1 MARVRVWFIA
11 VWGLAAAAC
20 GFSPGITGSGN
31 IKTETRT
38 VSGFNAVNLAGTG
51 RLTIAVTGTDSLEIT
66 ADDNLL
72 SYLTSDVSGKE
83 LTLGTKSHTSIS
95 PSKDPVYKL
104 TVKDLSSITLGGS
117 GAIVARDIH
126 TDRLKVVLGGSGDI
140 STSGTAGD
148 QDILIGGSGAYHAP
162 DLKSKIATITIGGS
176 GDADLNA
183 AEKLNVTIAGSGS
196 VTYTGDPTVTQ
207 QILGS
212 GTVKKK

>member
-1 MARVRVWFIA
+1 MAKVRVWCIA

-20 GFSPGITGSGN
+20 GFTPGIAGSGN
-31 IKTETRT
+31 MKTETRT
-38 VSGFNAVNLAGTG
+38 VSGFDAVNLAGTG
-51 RLTIAVTGTDSLEIT
+51 RLTIEVTGTESLEIT

-72 SYLTSDVSGKE
+72 PYLMSDVSGKE
-83 LTLGTKSHTSIS
+83 LTLGTKSHTNIS

-117 GAIVARDIH
+117 GAIVARDIR

-140 STSGTAGD
+140 SAAGTADD
-148 QDILIGGSGAYHAP
+148 QDIVIGGSGSYHAA
-162 DLKSKIATITIGGS
+162 DLKSKTATISIGGS

-183 AEKLNVTIAGSGS
+183 TEKLNVTIAGSGS
-196 VTYTGDPTVTQ
+196 VTYTGEPTITQ
-207 QILGS
+207 HILGS